1 MIGSVVR
8 TGWMNLRRDR
18 AALMLS
24 FVVPIVFFS
33 IFASIFGA
41 QRRSTPRVTVV
52 VVDEDKSDRS
62 KRLVDALR
70 AETALKIVDNATAQE
85 AEATVKKGDAPV
97 ALIIPKGFS
106 TTQIAFGPSKAGTPS
121 FRLLR
126 DPSDMIAEQV
136 LSGLLQKTL
145 FVGMPDM
152 MMTAGI
158 ADLERYGG
166 PLTPQQRDN
175 LQKLAGNLR
184 QARPR
189 SSSSDTATLVPISV
203 TDVVGESK
211 KNPII
216 AFYGAGVGVMFLLF
230 TASGAGG
237 ALLDEVES
245 GTLDRILS
253 TRVSMLKLLLGKLV
267 YLWTLGALQLI
278 VMFVWG
284 ALVFGLPLMNHL
296 AGFAIMTAATALT
309 CGTFGLVL
317 ASATRTRAQLSAV
330 STLAVLTI
338 SALGGSMF
346 PRFLMSEKLQKAS
359 LVLFNSWAL
368 DGFINV
374 FWRELPLT
382 SLVAP
387 VAVLIGWA
395 ALFFLLARHF
405 TRRWEST

>member
-1 MIGSVVR
+1 MIWSVVR
-8 TGWMNLRRDR
+8 TGWMTLRRDR
-18 AALMLS
+18 AAWMLS

-52 VVDEDKSDRS
+52 VVDEDRSERS
-62 KRLVDALR
+62 KRLLDTLR
-70 AETALKIVDNATAQE
+70 AETALKVIDKADAQS

-97 ALIIPKGFS
+97 AVIIPKGFGA
-106 TTQIAFGPSKAGTPS
+106 TKIAFGPTGSNAPA
-121 FRLLR
+121 FRVLR

-136 LSGLLQKTL
+136 LTGLLQKTL

-152 MMTAGI
+152 MIRGGI
-158 ADLERYGG
+158 DALERYGG
-166 PLTPQQRDN
+166 PLTPQQREN
-175 LQKLAGNLR
+175 LQKQIGNL
-184 QARPR
+184 QQRPR
-189 SSSSDTATLVPISV
+189 ATSTDGSVLVAFTV
-203 TDVVGESK
+203 TDVVGDSK

-253 TRVSMLKLLLGKLV
+253 TRVSMLKLLSGKLV
-267 YLWTLGALQLI
+267 YLWTLGVIQLI

-284 ALVFGLPLMNHL
+284 ALVFGLPLMSHL

-309 CGTFGLVL
+309 CAAFGLLL

-374 FWRELPLT
+374 FWRGAPLS

-387 VAVLIGWA
+387 VGVLIAWA
-395 ALFFLLARHF
+395 VVFFFAARQL
-405 TRRWEST
+405 TRRWESI

>member
-1 MIGSVVR
+1 MILSVVR

-18 AALMLS
+18 AAWMLS

-52 VVDEDKSDRS
+52 VVDEDRSERS

-70 AETALKIVDNATAQE
+70 AEAALKVIDKADAQS

-97 ALIIPKGFS
+97 ALVIPKGFGA
-106 TTQIAFGPSKAGTPS
+106 TQISFGPGGSNAPA

-136 LSGLLQKTL
+136 LSGLLQKVL

-152 MMTAGI
+152 MITGGI
-158 ADLERYGG
+158 DALERFGG
-166 PLTPQQRDN
+166 PLTPQQRTN
-175 LQKLAGNLR
+175 LQKQTSNLQRMPR
-184 QARPR
+184 QTQQNGGG
-189 SSSSDTATLVPISV
+189 DIVKLNVI
-203 TDVVGESK
+203 DVVGDSK

-216 AFYGAGVGVMFLLF
+216 AFYGAGVGVMFLCSRHRGRRC
-230 TASGAGG
+230 AARRSGERHARSNSF
-237 ALLDEVES
+237 D
-245 GTLDRILS
+245 
-253 TRVSMLKLLLGKLV
+253 RVSMLKLLAGKLV
-267 YLWTLGALQLI
+267 YLWTLGVMQLI

-284 ALVFGLPLMNHL
+284 ALVFGLPLMSHL

-309 CGTFGLVL
+309 CATFGLLL

-374 FWRELPLT
+374 FWREAPLS

-387 VAVLIGWA
+387 VAVLIAWA
-395 ALFFLLARHF
+395 VVFFFAARQL
-405 TRRWEST
+405 TRRWESI